1 MNTTFTPSELLTVRE
16 LQQLLKIGRNKV
28 YELLRS
34 GEIPCVRLGKQ
45 IRIRR
50 VDVEVYIKP
59 K

>member
-1 MNTTFTPSELLTVRE
+1 MNATALRSELLTVRE
-16 LQQLLKIGRNKV
+16 LQQLLKLGRNTV

-50 VDVEVYIKP
+50 VDVDAYLQP